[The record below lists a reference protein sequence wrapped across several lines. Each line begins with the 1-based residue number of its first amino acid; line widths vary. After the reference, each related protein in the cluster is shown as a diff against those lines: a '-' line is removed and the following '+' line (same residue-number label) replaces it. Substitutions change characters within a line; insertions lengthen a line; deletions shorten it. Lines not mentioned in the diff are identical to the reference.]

1 MSEPLNDKIADPGV
15 HFEKPKDV
23 VRDGTLSRDEKKKA
37 LRTWEQD
44 ERQLMTASSEGMPAK
59 DEGILKDDQNRLGD
73 VIRAQDRIGAKPKDK
88 PAQ

>member
-1 MSEPLNDKIADPGV
+1 MSEPLNDKVADPGA
-15 HFEKPKDV
+15 HFDKPKDV
-23 VRDGTLSRDEKKKA
+23 VKDATLSRDEQKKA

-59 DEGILKDDQNRLGD
+59 DEGIRKDDQNLLGD
-73 VIRAQDRIGAKPKDK
+73 VIRAEDKIGAKPKEK